1 MLKQIHDEL
10 DAAVFD
16 AYGWPH
22 DLSDE
27 EILERLVALNHE
39 RAEEEK
45 RGLIRWLR
53 PEFQNP
59 AGGKPSVQNE
69 LALEDDSDD
78 EESDE
83 SGSVADRPEQ
93 RKKGKG
99 ARSQTGPSGA
109 SAKKSTKET
118 KSAWPKK
125 LPEQIAAV
133 RQALQSHKGP
143 AAPDIIAS
151 RFKTVKPPPSK
162 NSSTPSSPSARLDRR
177 RMDGMWCSVCSRA
190 KVPVKTLLYIGD
202 ESSCILGF

>member
-1 MLKQIHDEL
+1 MPKEREIHEKGLVSVLKQIHDEL
-10 DAAVFD
+10 DAAVFA

-69 LALEDDSDD
+69 LALEDESDD
-78 EESDE
+78 DEPDE
-83 SGSVADRPEQ
+83 SSSSTSKKKPAA
-93 RKKGKG
+93 KKGKG
-99 ARSQTGPSGA
+99 KSTDAA
-109 SAKKSTKET
+109 AKKSTKET

-143 AAPDIIAS
+143 AAPYTIAS
-151 RFKTVKPPPSK
+151 RFKTVKPPAIEELLD
-162 NSSTPSSPSARLDRR
+162 TLVAVGQARQTK
-177 RMDGMWCSVCSRA
+177 DGRYV
-190 KVPVKTLLYIGD
+190 V
-202 ESSCILGF
+202 